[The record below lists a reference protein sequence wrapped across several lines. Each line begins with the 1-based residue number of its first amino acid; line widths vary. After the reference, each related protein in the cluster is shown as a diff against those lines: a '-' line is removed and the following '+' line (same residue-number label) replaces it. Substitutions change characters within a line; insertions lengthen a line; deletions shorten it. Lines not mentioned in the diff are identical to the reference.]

1 MRLMKNETSTRT
13 SAAGHQPRCAS
24 LFSQMLNLID
34 RRDFDAAVIRTGAE
48 QRSKGFSCWDQF
60 VAMSFCQL
68 AQAKSLREITQ
79 GLACCEGRLRHLGI
93 EESPARSTLSYANRV
108 RPAALYE
115 AVFQSVLAR
124 CHATSPGHKFR
135 FKNRLLSLDSTVLEL
150 CASMFDWARF
160 RRTKGAVKLH
170 LLLDHD
176 GYLPVFAHI
185 TEGAVADVSVAQ
197 QLILPPGSIVAM
209 DRGYNDYRLFE
220 VWSEEKI
227 GFVTRLKSNAEY
239 FVAETRAKADK
250 GLIRADELIQFQ
262 CLTAGRTIWKTYRR
276 IEVWLEDKQESLV
289 LLTNLLELSAVTIA
303 AIYKERWHI
312 ELFFKALKQN
322 LRIKTFVGT
331 SANAV
336 HIQIW
341 TALIAI
347 LLLKYLQFK
356 SRCAWALSHL
366 VALLRWN
373 LFSYRDLWAWL
384 DHPLDTPPQ
393 LPPDPQLI
401 LDLDSIPAA
410 G

>member
-1 MRLMKNETSTRT
+1 
-13 SAAGHQPRCAS
+13 
-24 LFSQMLNLID
+24 MLGLID
-34 RRDFDAAVIRTGAE
+34 RREFGAAVARTGAE
-48 QRSKGFSCWDQF
+48 RRSKGFSYWDQF

-93 EESPARSTLSYANRV
+93 AESPARSTLSYANRV
-108 RPAALYE
+108 RPVELYE
-115 AVFQSVLAR
+115 EVFHLVLAR
-124 CHATSPGHKFR
+124 CQQASPQHKFR
-135 FKNRLLSLDSTVLEL
+135 FKNKLLSLDSTVLDL

-176 GYLPVFAHI
+176 GYLPVFAHV
-185 TEGAVADVSVAQ
+185 TEGAAADVSVAQ
-197 QLILPPGSIVAM
+197 QLVLPPGSIVAL

-220 VWSEEKI
+220 AWSEQKV

-239 FVAETRAKADK
+239 FVTQTRTKADA
-250 GLIRADELIQFQ
+250 GLIRADELIEFQ

-276 IEVWLEDKQESLV
+276 IELWLEDKQETLV
-289 LLTNLLELSAVTIA
+289 LLTNLLDLSASTIA
-303 AIYKERWHI
+303 AIYKERWQI

-384 DHPLDTPPQ
+384 DHPLDTPPH
-393 LPPDPQLI
+393 LPPDPQLVLV
-401 LDLDSIPAA
+401 LDGIAA
-410 G
+410 TG

>member
-13 SAAGHQPRCAS
+13 IAAGHQPRCAS

-68 AQAKSLREITQ
+68 AQAQSLREITQ
-79 GLACCEGRLRHLGI
+79 GLACCEGRLRHLGL

-124 CHATSPGHKFR
+124 CHATSAGHKFR

-160 RRTKGAVKLH
+160 RRTKGAIKLH

-239 FVAETRAKADK
+239 FVAETRTQADK

-303 AIYKERWHI
+303 AIYKERWQI

>member
-1 MRLMKNETSTRT
+1 MKNETSVPAR
-13 SAAGHQPRCAS
+13 AAGHQPRCAS
-24 LFSQMLNLID
+24 LFSQILNLID
-34 RRDFDAAVIRTGAE
+34 RREFDAAVARTGAE
-48 QRSKGFSCWDQF
+48 KRSKGFSCWDQF
-60 VAMSFCQL
+60 VAMCFCQL

-79 GLACCEGRLRHLGI
+79 GLACCEGRLRHLGLQ
-93 EESPARSTLSYANRV
+93 EAPARSTLSYANRV

-115 AVFQSVLAR
+115 EVFQLALAR
-124 CHATSPGHKFR
+124 CQAASPQHKFR
-135 FKNRLLSLDSTVLEL
+135 FKNKLLSLDSTVLEL

-160 RRTKGAVKLH
+160 RRAKGAVKLH

-176 GYLPVFAHI
+176 GYLPGYAPI

-220 VWSEEKI
+220 VWSEQKV
-227 GFVTRLKSNAEY
+227 GFVTRLKTNAEY
-239 FVAETRAKADK
+239 FVTKERSQAAT
-250 GLIRADELIQFQ
+250 GLIRRDELIEFQ
-262 CLTAGRTIWKTYRR
+262 CLTAGRTIWQTYRR
-276 IEVWLEDKQESLV
+276 VEVWLEDKQATLV
-289 LLTNLLELSAVTIA
+289 LLTNLLDLSAVTIA
-303 AIYKERWHI
+303 NIYKERWQI

-347 LLLKYLQFK
+347 PLLKYLQFK

-373 LFSYRDLWAWL
+373 LFSYRDLWTWL
-384 DHPLDTPPQ
+384 EHPLDTPPQ
-393 LPPDPQLI
+393 LPPDPQLSF
-401 LDLDSIPAA
+401 DLDSIPATS
-410 G
+410 

>member
-1 MRLMKNETSTRT
+1 MKKETIAS
-13 SAAGHQPRCAS
+13 SNAAGAQPRCAS

-34 RRDFDAAVIRTGAE
+34 RREFDAAVERTGAE
-48 QRSKGFSCWDQF
+48 RRSKGFSCWDQF

-79 GLACCEGRLRHLGI
+79 GLASCEGRLRHLGL

-115 AVFQSVLAR
+115 EVFQQVLAR
-124 CHATSPGHKFR
+124 CHATAPGHKFR
-135 FKNRLLSLDSTVLEL
+135 FKNKLLSLDSTVLEL

-220 VWSEEKI
+220 AWSEQKV

-239 FVAETRAKADK
+239 FVTKTLAKAGE
-250 GLIRADELIQFQ
+250 GLVRRASRRGHALPFTLI
-262 CLTAGRTIWKTYRR
+262 C
-276 IEVWLEDKQESLV
+276 
-289 LLTNLLELSAVTIA
+289 
-303 AIYKERWHI
+303 
-312 ELFFKALKQN
+312 
-322 LRIKTFVGT
+322 
-331 SANAV
+331 
-336 HIQIW
+336 
-341 TALIAI
+341 
-347 LLLKYLQFK
+347 
-356 SRCAWALSHL
+356 
-366 VALLRWN
+366 
-373 LFSYRDLWAWL
+373 
-384 DHPLDTPPQ
+384 
-393 LPPDPQLI
+393 
-401 LDLDSIPAA
+401 
-410 G
+410 

>member
-1 MRLMKNETSTRT
+1 MKKETTPPTRAT
-13 SAAGHQPRCAS
+13 GAQPKCAS
-24 LFSQMLNLID
+24 LFSQILSLID
-34 RRDFDAAVIRTGAE
+34 RKEFDAAVARTKSERG
-48 QRSKGFSCWDQF
+48 SKGFSCWDQF

-68 AQAKSLREITQ
+68 ASAKSLREITQ
-79 GLACCEGRLRHLGI
+79 GLASCEGRLRHLGL
-93 EESPARSTLSYANRV
+93 EGSPARSTLSYANRV

-115 AVFQSVLAR
+115 EVFQQVLAR
-124 CHATSPGHKFR
+124 CHATTPGHKFR
-135 FKNRLLSLDSTVLEL
+135 FKNKLLSLDSTVLEL

-185 TEGAVADVSVAQ
+185 TTGAVADVSVAQ
-197 QLILPPGSIVAM
+197 HLILPPGSIVAM

-220 VWSEEKI
+220 AWSEQKV

-239 FVAETRAKADK
+239 FVTKTLTEAAT
-250 GLIRADELIQFQ
+250 GPIRRDELIEFQ
-262 CLTAGRTIWKTYRR
+262 VITAGRTIWQTYRR
-276 IEVWLEDKQESLV
+276 IEVWLEDKQETLV
-289 LLTNLLELSAVTIA
+289 LLTNLLELSAGTIA
-303 AIYKERWHI
+303 AIYKERWQI

-373 LFSYRDLWAWL
+373 LFSYRDLWSWL
-384 DHPLDTPPQ
+384 EHPLTTPPQ
-393 LPPDPQLI
+393 LPPDPQLH
-401 LDLDSIPAA
+401 LELDSIPAT

>member
-1 MRLMKNETSTRT
+1 MKNETPTRT
-13 SAAGHQPRCAS
+13 NAAGHQPRCAS
-24 LFSQMLNLID
+24 LFSQMLSLID
-34 RRDFDAAVIRTGAE
+34 RREFDAAVARTGAE
-48 QRSKGFSCWDQF
+48 RRSKGFSCWDQF

-93 EESPARSTLSYANRV
+93 AESPARSTLSYANRV

-115 AVFQSVLAR
+115 EVFHLALAR
-124 CHATSPGHKFR
+124 CQQASPQHKFR
-135 FKNRLLSLDSTVLEL
+135 FKNKLLSLDSTVLDL

-176 GYLPVFAHI
+176 GYLPVFAHV
-185 TEGAVADVSVAQ
+185 TEGAAADVSVAQ
-197 QLILPPGSIVAM
+197 QLLLPPGSIVAL

-220 VWSEEKI
+220 AWSDQKI
-227 GFVTRLKSNAEY
+227 GFVTRLKVNAEY
-239 FVAETRAKADK
+239 FVTETWAKAAE
-250 GLIRADELIQFQ
+250 GLIRADERIEFQ

-276 IEVWLEDKQESLV
+276 IEVWLEDKQETLV
-289 LLTNLLELSAVTIA
+289 LLTNLLELSAATIA
-303 AIYKERWHI
+303 AIYKERWQI

-384 DHPLDTPPQ
+384 DHPLATPPQ
-393 LPPDPQLI
+393 LPPDPQLA
-401 LDLDSIPAA
+401 LVLDSIAA
-410 G
+410 TS

>member
-1 MRLMKNETSTRT
+1 MKNETTT
-13 SAAGHQPRCAS
+13 LANAAGHQPRCAS
-24 LFSQMLNLID
+24 LFSQILNLID
-34 RRDFDAAVIRTGAE
+34 RRDFAAAVVRTGAE
-48 QRSKGFSCWDQF
+48 KRSKGFSCWDQF
-60 VAMSFCQL
+60 VAMCFCQL

-79 GLACCEGRLRHLGI
+79 GLASCEGRLRHLGI
-93 EESPARSTLSYANRV
+93 TESPARSTLSYANSV

-115 AVFQSVLAR
+115 EIFQLALAR
-124 CHATSPGHKFR
+124 CSTGSPGHKFR
-135 FKNRLLSLDSTVLEL
+135 FRNKLLSLDSTVLDL

-160 RRTKGAVKLH
+160 RQTKGAVKLH

-185 TEGAVADVSVAQ
+185 TEGTVADVSVAQ

-220 VWSEEKI
+220 AWCDQKI

-239 FVAETRAKADK
+239 FVQETRHQTDT
-250 GLIRADELIQFQ
+250 GPIRADELIQFQ
-262 CLTAGRTIWKTYRR
+262 CLTAGRTIWQTYRR
-276 IEVWLEDKQESLV
+276 IEVWLEDKQETLV
-289 LLTNLLELSAVTIA
+289 LLTNLLDLSASTIA
-303 AIYKERWHI
+303 NIYKERWQI

-384 DHPLDTPPQ
+384 EHPLDTPPQ
-393 LPPDPQLI
+393 LPPDPQLS
-401 LDLDSIPAA
+401 LDLDSIPAT

>member
-1 MRLMKNETSTRT
+1 MKNETATRT
-13 SAAGHQPRCAS
+13 NAAGHQPRCAS
-24 LFSQMLNLID
+24 LFSQMLGLID
-34 RRDFDAAVIRTGAE
+34 RREFDAAVARTGAE
-48 QRSKGFSCWDQF
+48 RRSKGFSCWDQF

-93 EESPARSTLSYANRV
+93 AESPARSTLSYANRV
-108 RPAALYE
+108 RPVELYE
-115 AVFQSVLAR
+115 EVFHLVLAR
-124 CHATSPGHKFR
+124 CQQASPQHKFR
-135 FKNRLLSLDSTVLEL
+135 FKNKLLSLDSTVLDL

-176 GYLPVFAHI
+176 GYLPVFAHV
-185 TEGAVADVSVAQ
+185 TEGAAADVSVAQ
-197 QLILPPGSIVAM
+197 QLVLPPGSIVAL

-220 VWSEEKI
+220 AWSEQKV

-239 FVAETRAKADK
+239 FVTQTRTKADE
-250 GLIRADELIQFQ
+250 GLIRADELIEFQ

-276 IEVWLEDKQESLV
+276 IELWLEDKQETLV
-289 LLTNLLELSAVTIA
+289 LLTNLLDLSASTIA
-303 AIYKERWHI
+303 AIYKERWQI

-384 DHPLDTPPQ
+384 DHPLDTPPH
-393 LPPDPQLI
+393 LPPDPQLALV
-401 LDLDSIPAA
+401 LDGIAA
-410 G
+410 TG

>member
-1 MRLMKNETSTRT
+1 MKAATTPPA
-13 SAAGHQPRCAS
+13 SAAGAQPKCAS
-24 LFSQMLNLID
+24 LFSQILSLID
-34 RRDFDAAVIRTGAE
+34 RKEFDAAVARTKSERG
-48 QRSKGFSCWDQF
+48 SKGFSCWDQF
-60 VAMSFCQL
+60 VAMCFCQL

-79 GLACCEGRLRHLGI
+79 GLASCEGRLRHLGLT
-93 EESPARSTLSYANRV
+93 ESPARSTLSYANQV

-115 AVFQSVLAR
+115 EVFHQVLAR

-135 FKNRLLSLDSTVLEL
+135 FKNKLLSLDSTVLEL

-185 TEGAVADVSVAQ
+185 TEGAVADVCVAQ
-197 QLILPPGSIVAM
+197 QLVLPPGSIVAM

-220 VWSEEKI
+220 AWSEQKV

-239 FVAETRAKADK
+239 FVTKTLAEATE
-250 GLIRADELIQFQ
+250 GPIRRDELIEFQ
-262 CLTAGRTIWKTYRR
+262 LITAGRTIWQTYRR
-276 IEVWLEDKQESLV
+276 IEVWLEDKQETLV
-289 LLTNLLELSAVTIA
+289 LLTNLRELSATTIA
-303 AIYKERWHI
+303 AIYKERWQI

-347 LLLKYLQFK
+347 LLLKHLQFK

-384 DHPLDTPPQ
+384 EHPLTTPPQ
-393 LPPDPQLI
+393 LPSDPQLRF
-401 LDLDSIPAA
+401 DLDSIPATA
-410 G
+410 